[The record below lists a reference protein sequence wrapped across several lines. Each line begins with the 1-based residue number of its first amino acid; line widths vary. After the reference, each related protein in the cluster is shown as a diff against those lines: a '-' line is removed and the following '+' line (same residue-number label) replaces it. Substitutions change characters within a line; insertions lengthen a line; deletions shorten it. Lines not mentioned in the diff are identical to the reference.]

1 MLQTISSTRQ
11 TGSTLN
17 IGIGVKEGPEAFEA
31 VLAAAALAREDLDGA
46 TPNLAIVVTTAPP
59 RGDLTR
65 ALRSVFGPVGI
76 TGGVTAG
83 LLTEQ
88 GLVTEGAL
96 VLCVSNAEGG
106 ASGVAAT
113 SGRRLSDA
121 AQAAARLVLAG
132 WPFRGRYPRGIS
144 LAFTGHGSGA
154 ASTGFLANWRELMG
168 PKMRTVCGVMTTPMV
183 FGASS
188 GPALASVGCLEAP
201 YLMGLG
207 VAEAG
212 GAPAPDAGALI
223 HGSVDATRTALKW
236 LEGHPARLVLA
247 LESGAR
253 FRALGAEADREW
265 VAIREQ
271 VHQHNGQGGVCVGW
285 LCDEV
290 AAYGRGVHPVDVP
303 GGLVVAALG
312 DAAREAD
319 RLG

>member
-1 MLQTISSTRQ
+1 MS
-11 TGSTLN
+11 N
-17 IGIGVKEGPEAFEA
+17 A
-31 VLAAAALAREDLDGA
+31 DGA
-46 TPNLAIVVTTAPP
+46 
-59 RGDLTR
+59 
-65 ALRSVFGPVGI
+65 
-76 TGGVTAG
+76 
-83 LLTEQ
+83 
-88 GLVTEGAL
+88 
-96 VLCVSNAEGG
+96 

-113 SGRRLSDA
+113 SGRRLADA

-154 ASTGFLANWRELMG
+154 ASSFLANWRELMG
-168 PKMRTVCGVMTTPMV
+168 PKMRTLCGVMTSSTV

-188 GPALASVGCLEAP
+188 APALASVGCLEAP

-207 VAEAG
+207 VAEGSGVAG
-212 GAPAPDAGALI
+212 SDAQVLI

-247 LESGAR
+247 LESVAR
-253 FRALGAEADREW
+253 FRALGADAEREW
-265 VAIREQ
+265 AAIREQ
-271 VHQHNGQGGVCVGW
+271 VHQHDGNRGVCIGW

-303 GGLVVAALG
+303 GALVVTALG
-312 DAAREAD
+312 DAGGREAD